1 MGTTTNSAP
10 CEELMRRA
18 ERILLATFRT
28 IHTDSC
34 TESGYGRAERV
45 VLATKESYTVTT
57 ARETNTEGLSSDPV

>member
-1 MGTTTNSAP
+1 
-10 CEELMRRA
+10 MRRA